1 MGRAGSCGVNIKQA
15 RPAMAHHAF
24 CGLAHRHL
32 GESIEQLAPPWEAR
46 CEPVRHER
54 RQDSRAARPRRRD
67 RADYRHTIRQ
77 LMAQAIVL
85 GNATDWTNFV
95 KRNWTGYIGSR
106 RSGG

>member
-1 MGRAGSCGVNIKQA
+1 MNIKQA

-24 CGLAHRHL
+24 CGLARRHL
-32 GESIEQLAPPWEAR
+32 GESIEQLEPRWQAR

-54 RQDSRAARPRRRD
+54 RRGSRAARPTRRD

-77 LMAQAIVL
+77 LMGQAIVL
-85 GNATDWTNFV
+85 GNATDWTNVV
-95 KRNWTGYIGSR
+95 KRNWTGDIGSR

>member
-1 MGRAGSCGVNIKQA
+1 MNIKQA

-24 CGLAHRHL
+24 CGLARQHL
-32 GESIEQLAPPWEAR
+32 GESFQQLVPRWEAR
-46 CEPVRHER
+46 CASVRHER
-54 RQDSRAARPRRRD
+54 RQGSRAARPTRRN

-95 KRNWTGYIGSR
+95 ERNWTGYIGSR